1 MALVFPRRTES
12 MCLNGW
18 QRIGIAA
25 SVVWAIGAPIF
36 QSISCGR
43 NVAFDNLCVIENELQ
58 AAMTNPLLRGPVDL
72 LRPSVHGLAS
82 SLRLVAPRSCQR
94 ISRPC
99 NDLQC
104 RDSGLVQRALR
115 NVGHPILESLGLDA
129 RELHHPTH
137 FSVSSAISLPNSAGE
152 PGSTVAPKSAKR
164 AFDHG
169 VGEARVRF
177 TVEHIDDRSGRIL

>member
-104 RDSGLVQRALR
+104 RDSGLVQRLFW
-115 NVGHPILESLGLDA
+115 
-129 RELHHPTH
+129 HPTEVLRPH
-137 FSVSSAISLPNSAGE
+137 AQRRPRHRGYRFLASQAND
-152 PGSTVAPKSAKR
+152 APSR
-164 AFDHG
+164 
-169 VGEARVRF
+169 
-177 TVEHIDDRSGRIL
+177 L